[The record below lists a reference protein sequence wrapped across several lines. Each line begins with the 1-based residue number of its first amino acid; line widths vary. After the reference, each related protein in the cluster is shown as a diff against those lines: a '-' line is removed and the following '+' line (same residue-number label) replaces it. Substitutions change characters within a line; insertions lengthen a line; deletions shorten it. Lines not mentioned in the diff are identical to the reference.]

1 MSLGPSIEPEEGR
14 WVGGLLNI
22 SYSPTP
28 TFVPAPHPASPIHVS
43 GTMPSALGTSGFG
56 MILPDLVD
64 TRTRSPA
71 SVNLHSTSVGFLVEA
86 RPPGSSLPAIFQPKS
101 HHLISLLPLDWGFL
115 QEVMSMRW
123 PLSVSS
129 TSNPPFPLDKY
140 GQQLS
145 NRRQETL

>member
-71 SVNLHSTSVGFLVEA
+71 SVNLHSTSVGFLVDRSETSREQSPCYLSA
-86 RPPGSSLPAIFQPKS
+86 QKSPSYFSATPGLGLPTGGHVHGMA
-101 HHLISLLPLDWGFL
+101 
-115 QEVMSMRW
+115 
-123 PLSVSS
+123 PLSFQHIQP
-129 TSNPPFPLDKY
+129 TIPF
-140 GQQLS
+140 G
-145 NRRQETL
+145 